1 MSITTS
7 TPPSPILPEMTLAAL
22 ATRFAGASRVFQRH
36 QLDFCCRGAVSLA
49 DACRERRLAAAEV
62 IADLQAA
69 VTPTPSRDWSEA
81 PTAALLVHLVDHFH
95 RDHRQELPRLL
106 AMAEK
111 VERVHAG
118 RDGCPAGLIAA
129 LHQVQQELEQHMQ
142 KEEQVLFPLLL
153 ADPHARVTGPVL
165 CLTQEHE
172 GHGENLA
179 RLRQLAHDFVPP
191 GHACGTWQAL
201 YLGLAE
207 FERAVM
213 EHIHLENHVL
223 FPRCRT

>member
-1 MSITTS
+1 MSTSTS
-7 TPPSPILPEMTLAAL
+7 TPPSPITPETSLAAL

-49 DACRERRLAAAEV
+49 DACRERRLATDDV
-62 IADLQAA
+62 IAELQAA
-69 VTPTPSRDWSEA
+69 VSPTQSRDWTEA
-81 PTAALLVHLVDHFH
+81 PTAALLAHLVDHFH
-95 RDHRQELPRLL
+95 QDHRQELPRLL

-118 RDGCPAGLIAA
+118 RDGCPVGLAAA
-129 LHQVQQELEQHMQ
+129 LHEVQQELEQHMQ

-153 ADPHARVTGPVL
+153 AEPQALVSGPVL
-165 CLTQEHE
+165 CLTHEHE

-179 RLRQLAHDFVPP
+179 RLRRLGHDFVPP
-191 GHACGTWQAL
+191 PHACGTWQAL

>member
-1 MSITTS
+1 MSPYTS
-7 TPPSPILPEMTLAAL
+7 TLPSTITPETSLAAL

-49 DACRERRLAAAEV
+49 DACRERRLATADVLAE
-62 IADLQAA
+62 LQAA
-69 VTPTPSRDWSEA
+69 VSPTQGRDWSEA
-81 PTAALLVHLVDHFH
+81 STADLLAHLVDHFH
-95 RDHRQELPRLL
+95 QDHRQELPRLL

-111 VERVHAG
+111 VERAHAG
-118 RDGCPAGLIAA
+118 RAGCPVGLAAA
-129 LHQVQQELEQHMQ
+129 LHEVQQDLEQHMQ

-153 ADPHARVTGPVL
+153 ADPHALVTGPVL
-165 CLTQEHE
+165 CLTHEHE
-172 GHGENLA
+172 GHGQNLA
-179 RLRQLAHDFVPP
+179 HLRHLAHDFVPP
-191 GHACGTWQAL
+191 EHACGTWQAL
-201 YLGLAE
+201 YLGLAA